1 MATRQYN
8 VTTHADADEEN
19 VGGGSKAKSYLPET
33 GIDGRQPRVH
43 KQEPAKA

>member
-19 VGGGSKAKSYLPET
+19 GGGSKAKSYLP
-33 GIDGRQPRVH
+33 
-43 KQEPAKA
+43 